1 MLLRMNGES
10 DSSQIESLTKENQV
24 LKERLD
30 EIEEV

>member
-1 MLLRMNGES
+1 MNGDS
-10 DSSQIESLTKENQV
+10 DSSQIESLTNENRV